1 IYVVEV
7 NPRITSSYIALHESL
22 NVNPAKLML
31 DLADDENSIFK
42 LPENMAANKVLLNL
56 NE

>member
-1 IYVVEV
+1 VEV

-22 NVNPAKLML
+22 NVNPAKLIL
-31 DLADDENSIFK
+31 GLADDENSTFK
-42 LPENMAANKVLLNL
+42 LPENMAANKVILNL

>member
-1 IYVVEV
+1 
-7 NPRITSSYIALHESL
+7 
-22 NVNPAKLML
+22 VNPAKLIL
-31 DLADDENSIFK
+31 DLADDENSTFK